1 MQKPAIALLVSVLSV
16 PALSLSAQHAP
27 ADRQGPIFGTFSS
40 LKANAETGDV
50 LGKEITIL
58 PQYKSARV
66 IFQCAEG
73 EPEEPVLVP
82 ATTTLNSV
90 DFDIKLP
97 SSPCNGHYHGTLTP
111 TGLRLG
117 GQYPET
123 LPRKKSY
130 WAP

>member
-1 MQKPAIALLVSVLSV
+1 VRTIALALLVG
-16 PALSLSAQHAP
+16 AFSLQAPSLNGQHAP
-27 ADRQGPIFGTFSS
+27 SDRQGPIFGTFSS
-40 LKANAETGDV
+40 LKSNAETGDV

-73 EPEEPVLVP
+73 EAEEPVFVS

-97 SSPCNGHYHGTLTP
+97 SSPCNGHYHGTLTAS
-111 TGLRLG
+111 GLRLG
-117 GQYPET
+117 GAYPVT